1 MPELFRSIC
10 ERQMELGKMK
20 LICCM
25 LYLLHSVVLL
35 DGFQWSHRQQASH
48 VISVEAGSDVSL
60 PCEYELTPQEQ
71 QEADV
76 FHLLTWTRE
85 EPHFSD
91 RWTGLAINSTLS
103 QSKVIYDDPQRIFIV
118 DGTLTVKNITVKDRT
133 RYQCAFQSSF
143 FTTPSIINLD
153 VKYPPEIMLK
163 PLSQDIIEGN
173 DVRLLC
179 NASGNPQ
186 PNITWMRQGN
196 SDVLSS
202 SETLLLRNLVSED
215 DGSVYTCRVENYLG
229 LKQTSVTITIQYPPE
244 IMLKPLSQDI
254 IEGNDVRL
262 LCNASGNPQPNITW
276 IRQGNSD
283 VLSSSET
290 LLLRNLVR
298 EDDGSVY
305 TCRVENYLGL
315 KQASVTIT
323 IQYPPEIMLK
333 PLSQDII
340 EGNDVRLL
348 CNASGNPQPNI
359 TWMRQ
364 GNSDVLSSSETL
376 LLRNLV
382 SEDDGSVYTCRV
394 ENYLGLK
401 QASVTITIQYPP
413 EIMLKPLSQDI
424 IEGNDVR
431 LLCNASGNPPP
442 KITWT
447 RQGNSDVLSSSET
460 LLLRNLV
467 SEDDGSVYTCRVE
480 NYLGLK
486 QASVTITIQYP
497 PEIMLKPLSQDIIEG
512 NDVRLLC
519 NASGNPPPK
528 ITWTRQGNSDV
539 LSSSE
544 TLLLRNLVSE
554 DDGSV
559 YTCRVENYLGLK
571 QASITITIQ
580 YKPKDTR
587 VTISSGE
594 VKLGDRVDI
603 TCWARANPSPEYKFY
618 YNNKLIRWSSKGLL
632 SLMNVNT
639 EDQGTYQCV
648 PVNYLGDGSGA
659 SVTVTLSTGDKAF
672 PVWVYA
678 AIASGVLFLLLIAAG
693 IALCRARKKWKA
705 ADDRTTT
712 TQPIESTISRHRE
725 AHVGPGDFYGDH
737 NGSIEIP
744 HLNGALSF
752 SDIRSSQEMPTIRGA
767 LSENNLRIGEAAG
780 LKNTLSDDKSMGQGQ
795 KKQSPSYNIG
805 KGKFHTDSRREYFA
819 YSG

>member
-1 MPELFRSIC
+1 MPELFQSIC
-10 ERQMELGKMK
+10 ERQMELCKMK
-20 LICCM
+20 LISCM

-103 QSKVIYDDPQRIFIV
+103 ESKVIYDDPQRIFIA

-163 PLSQDIIEGN
+163 PLSQDIVEGN

-186 PNITWMRQGN
+186 PKITWMRQGN

-202 SETLLLRNLVSED
+202 SETLLLRNLVSKD
-215 DGSVYTCRVENYLG
+215 DGSVYMCRVENYLG
-229 LKQTSVTITIQYPPE
+229 F
-244 IMLKPLSQDI
+244 
-254 IEGNDVRL
+254 
-262 LCNASGNPQPNITW
+262 
-276 IRQGNSD
+276 
-283 VLSSSET
+283 
-290 LLLRNLVR
+290 
-298 EDDGSVY
+298 
-305 TCRVENYLGL
+305 

-333 PLSQDII
+333 PLSQDIV

-348 CNASGNPQPNI
+348 CNASGNPQ
-359 TWMRQ
+359 
-364 GNSDVLSSSETL
+364 
-376 LLRNLV
+376 
-382 SEDDGSVYTCRV
+382 
-394 ENYLGLK
+394 
-401 QASVTITIQYPP
+401 
-413 EIMLKPLSQDI
+413 
-424 IEGNDVR
+424 
-431 LLCNASGNPPP
+431 P

-467 SEDDGSVYTCRVE
+467 SKDDGSVYMCRVE
-480 NYLGLK
+480 NYLGFK
-486 QASVTITIQYP
+486 QASVTITIQY
-497 PEIMLKPLSQDIIEG
+497 
-512 NDVRLLC
+512 
-519 NASGNPPPK
+519 
-528 ITWTRQGNSDV
+528 
-539 LSSSE
+539 
-544 TLLLRNLVSE
+544 
-554 DDGSV
+554 
-559 YTCRVENYLGLK
+559 
-571 QASITITIQ
+571 
-580 YKPKDTR
+580 KPKDTQ

-603 TCWARANPSPEYKFY
+603 TCWAHANPSPEYKFY

-632 SLMNVNT
+632 SLTSVNT
-639 EDQGTYQCV
+639 EDQGMYQCV
-648 PVNYLGDGSGA
+648 PVNYLGDGSEA

-705 ADDRTTT
+705 ADDGTKTA
-712 TQPIESTISRHRE
+712 QPKESTISRPRDAKE
-725 AHVGPGDFYGDH
+725 AHVGPGDFCGDH

-752 SDIRSSQEMPTIRGA
+752 SDIRSSQEFPGLKGAFSANDLRRSEMPTIRGA
-767 LSENNLRIGEAAG
+767 LSENNLRMGEVAG
-780 LKNTLSDDKSMGQGQ
+780 LKNTLTDDKSMGQFQ
-795 KKQSPSYNIG
+795 TA
-805 KGKFHTDSRREYFA
+805 FSRLDEA
-819 YSG
+819 YPMNSVMHLITGAEEAVSQL